1 LLIGL
6 NRQVRYLLCVAV
18 TLLVMA
24 QPGGCETLSR
34 LLEAARI
41 TPLNRPK
48 QSPNLS
54 LPDIRGNL
62 FRLKDLEGRIVLL
75 NFWAIWCGPC
85 LEEMPSFE
93 RLHRHFGGKQLTIVA
108 VSLDLADTGFV
119 RNFVDKHR
127 YSFTVLHDPRRT
139 MIKELGGRRIPVTY
153 VIDPSGRIIG
163 KAVGP
168 RDWADKPMIRLFE
181 ELLKPAT
188 KGYDHESGR

>member
-1 LLIGL
+1 MAVL
-6 NRQVRYLLCVAV
+6 NRRVRCIVCVAAV
-18 TLLVMA
+18 LLAMA

-34 LLEAARI
+34 LFETARI

-48 QSPNLS
+48 PCPDLS

-62 FRLKDLEGRIVLL
+62 FRLKDLGGHVVLL

-93 RLHRHFGGKQLTIVA
+93 RLHRHFEGKQLTIVA

-119 RNFVDKHR
+119 RDFVDKHR
-127 YSFTVLHDPRRT
+127 YGFTVLHDPLRT
-139 MIKELGGRRIPVTY
+139 MIKKLGGRRIPVTY
-153 VIDPSGRIIG
+153 VIDPSEKVIG

-168 RDWADKPMIRLFE
+168 RDWADTPMIGLFE
-181 ELLKPAT
+181 ELLKPA
-188 KGYDHESGR
+188 GGVDDEPGR

>member
-1 LLIGL
+1 MAVL
-6 NRQVRYLLCVAV
+6 NRRVRCIVCVAAV
-18 TLLVMA
+18 LLAMA

-34 LLEAARI
+34 LFETARI

-48 QSPNLS
+48 PCPDLS

-62 FRLKDLEGRIVLL
+62 FRLKDLGGHVVLL

-93 RLHRHFGGKQLTIVA
+93 RLHRHFEGKQLTIVA

-119 RNFVDKHR
+119 RDFVDKHR
-127 YSFTVLHDPRRT
+127 YGFTVLHDPLRT
-139 MIKELGGRRIPVTY
+139 TIKELGGRRIPVTY
-153 VIDPSGRIIG
+153 VIDPSEKVIG

-168 RDWADKPMIRLFE
+168 RDWAGTPMIRLFE
-181 ELLKPAT
+181 ELLKPA
-188 KGYDHESGR
+188 GGG